1 MCAMLIRLECRNGL
15 NKCKFCQMIKA
26 SKCRSYE
33 THTYQ
38 WRMDLPGCFKHQKAC
53 LVEIEQTAR
62 KLETNAHDNFLMAE
76 NMAYQCMEDGR
87 WNMPILRLSW
97 LIVRFRHNVET
108 KSHI

>member
-1 MCAMLIRLECRNGL
+1 
-15 NKCKFCQMIKA
+15 MIKA

-38 WRMDLPGCFKHQKAC
+38 WRIGFARLFQASEAC
-53 LVEIEQTAR
+53 LFEIEQTAR
-62 KLETNAHDNFLMAE
+62 KLETNAHANFLMAE

-87 WNMPILRLSW
+87 WNMPTLRLSW

>member
-1 MCAMLIRLECRNGL
+1 MLSRPECRNGL
-15 NKCKFCQMIKA
+15 NKCKFWQMIKA

-38 WRMDLPGCFKHQKAC
+38 WRIGLARLFQTSEAC
-53 LVEIEQTAR
+53 LVDIEQTAR
-62 KLETNAHDNFLMAE
+62 KLETNAHANFLMAE

-87 WNMPILRLSW
+87 WNMPTLRLSW
-97 LIVRFRHNVET
+97 LIVHFRHNVET